1 VSRDVKSRSAAVNE
15 VFGDVLPES
24 SSDDRDLDVAEDRR
38 ERDRWIRENRPP
50 HHR

>member
-1 VSRDVKSRSAAVNE
+1 

-24 SSDDRDLDVAEDRR
+24 SADDRDLDVAEEQQ